1 MVVYFKKNRYGQS
14 RLGITVSKK
23 VGNAVTRNRVR
34 RLIKENYRLME
45 KEIRSGYDVVIVAR
59 ARMATAD
66 FHATGAAL
74 RTLLGKCELLA

>member
-1 MVVYFKKNRYGQS
+1 MVVYFKKNRYGQR

-45 KEIRSGYDVVIVAR
+45 PEIRDGYDVVVVAR
-59 ARMATAD
+59 ARMAEAD
-66 FHATGAAL
+66 FHASGASL
-74 RTLLGKCELLA
+74 RMLFGKCGLLS